1 MQNNKCRARRHSAQ
15 HPLPPGEGGGEGCC
29 IATYPVIPAQAGI
42 QQFHCQRGFADR
54 IEARAALQG
63 RNVGGFSYAV
73 LLIAVIV
80 IALAAEVAVQTTT
93 QVVKRD
99 REDELLYRGDQY
111 RRAIKSYY
119 EAGIGTKRYPPSL
132 EDLLIDPRFQG
143 KRHIR
148 QLYPDPMDREGK
160 GEWKLI
166 RATDGGIKGVISSSE
181 DKPLKQ
187 ANFPPGMERFS
198 GAGTY
203 AAWTFEHVPTVAG
216 ARPVLSPP
224 TATPPSSW

>member
-1 MQNNKCRARRHSAQ
+1 MRVRAVA
-15 HPLPPGEGGGEGCC
+15 
-29 IATYPVIPAQAGI
+29 IPARAGI
-42 QQFHCQRGFADR
+42 QLLRRQR
-54 IEARAALQG
+54 
-63 RNVGGFSYAV
+63 GFSYAV

-80 IALAAEVAVQTTT
+80 IALAAEVAVQTTS
-93 QVVKRD
+93 QVMKRD

-119 EAGIGTKRYPPSL
+119 ESGVGIKRYPPSL
-132 EDLLIDPRFQG
+132 DDLLVDPRFQRR
-143 KRHIR
+143 RHIR

-166 RATDGGIKGVISSSE
+166 RATDGGIKGVVSSSE

-187 ANFPPGMERFS
+187 ANFPAGMERFS

-216 ARPVLSPP
+216 ARSLQSAP
-224 TATPPSSW
+224 TATPPGSW

>member
-1 MQNNKCRARRHSAQ
+1 MGPRVWDGAVSV
-15 HPLPPGEGGGEGCC
+15 
-29 IATYPVIPAQAGI
+29 YAGI
-42 QQFHCQRGFADR
+42 QPLHRQR
-54 IEARAALQG
+54 
-63 RNVGGFSYAV
+63 GFSYAV

-80 IALAAEVAVQTTT
+80 IALAAEVAVQTTS
-93 QVVKRD
+93 QVMKRD

-119 EAGIGTKRYPPSL
+119 ESGVGIKRYPPSL
-132 EDLLIDPRFQG
+132 DDLLVDPRFQRR
-143 KRHIR
+143 RHIR

-166 RATDGGIKGVISSSE
+166 RATDGGIKGVVSSSE

-187 ANFPPGMERFS
+187 ANFPAGMERFS

-203 AAWTFEHVPTVAG
+203 AAWTFEHVPTMAG
-216 ARPVLSPP
+216 ARSLQSAP
-224 TATPPSSW
+224 TATPPGSW